1 MYWLVLK
8 LLPWRLIAVAVLLVV
23 AGSALGVDLWGM
35 ALDFLGIPDW
45 TWTGLDL
52 LSLW

>member
-1 MYWLVLK
+1 MLK

-23 AGSALGVDLWGM
+23 AGTSLGIDLTGM

-45 TWTGLDL
+45 RWTGLDL
-52 LSLW
+52 LPW